1 MKVTAL
7 IKRKLL
13 LGAIFILLFL
23 LANILMYKQKTM
35 IMPYLM

>member
-1 MKVTAL
+1 MKVIAL

-23 LANILMYKQKTM
+23 LANILINKQKTM
-35 IMPYLM
+35 IMPCLM